1 VTEQP
6 RKRTLLLAAILLGA
20 APLVYGLFRHQADS
34 DSYLVWIALAAT
46 IFTAGVLAANI
57 GRLRTRKAA
66 YSQATAIFVVS
77 TLLGGG
83 TEYFLRGSA
92 DAEVGTFSLLFGAL
106 LSASS
111 FCLWLSRSA
120 E

>member
-1 VTEQP
+1 VTDHL

-20 APLVYGLFRHQADS
+20 APLVYGILRRQAEPDS
-34 DSYLVWIALAAT
+34 HLIWMAVAAT

-77 TLLGGG
+77 ALLAGA
-83 TEYFLRGSA
+83 TDYFLRGSTGGK
-92 DAEVGTFSLLFGAL
+92 VSIISLLFGAL

>member
-1 VTEQP
+1 MTDQP
-6 RKRTLLLAAILLGA
+6 RKQILLLAAILLGA
-20 APLVYGLFRHQADS
+20 APLVYGFFRHQAES
-34 DSYLVWIALAAT
+34 DSHLVWMALIAT

-66 YSQATAIFVVS
+66 YSQATAILVVS

-83 TEYFLRGSA
+83 TEYFLRGSTGA
-92 DAEVGTFSLLFGAL
+92 DVWTISLLFGAM

-120 E
+120 D